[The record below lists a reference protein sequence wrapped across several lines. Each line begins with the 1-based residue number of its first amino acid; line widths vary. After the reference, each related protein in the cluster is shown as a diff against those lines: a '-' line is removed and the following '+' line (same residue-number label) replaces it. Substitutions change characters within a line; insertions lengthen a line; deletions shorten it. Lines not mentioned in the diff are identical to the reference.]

1 VLFPLSSICVL
12 KLCVFF
18 SCVVDDEKMQ
28 LKSSEQVKET
38 EAVRIRKQEEKRL
51 SIVSDLVIKKV
62 WF

>member
-1 VLFPLSSICVL
+1 
-12 KLCVFF
+12 
-18 SCVVDDEKMQ
+18 VDDEKMQ

-62 WF
+62 WFQKCVITYFLVLQYQIIFG

>member
-1 VLFPLSSICVL
+1 
-12 KLCVFF
+12 
-18 SCVVDDEKMQ
+18 VDDEKMQ

>member
-1 VLFPLSSICVL
+1 
-12 KLCVFF
+12 
-18 SCVVDDEKMQ
+18 
-28 LKSSEQVKET
+28 VKET